1 MSDLDVLLERH
12 HWRRTED
19 VGQHVCHGIFR
30 LCFLRAIVPQRVA
43 PVVRHH
49 MVNFAPPGLLRTA
62 EAMAYWLMKSEPD
75 AYSIDELESDG
86 REMWDGIRNYQAR
99 NMMRDD
105 MRIGDRVF
113 FYHSNCK
120 EPGIVGI
127 MKVAS
132 KPYPDPTQFDPESRY
147 YDPKSSEDDPR
158 WLLVDVEFVRKLSR
172 TISLAELK
180 EQAKLDGMILLR
192 RGNRLS
198 IMPVEKRHW
207 DLILGLE

>member
-1 MSDLDVLLERH
+1 
-12 HWRRTED
+12 
-19 VGQHVCHGIFR
+19 
-30 LCFLRAIVPQRVA
+30 
-43 PVVRHH
+43 
-49 MVNFAPPGLLRTA
+49 MVNFAAPGLLRTA
-62 EAMAYWLMKSEPD
+62 ENMAYWLMKSEPD
-75 AYSIDELESDG
+75 AYSIDDLERDG
-86 REMWDGIRNYQAR
+86 REKWDGIRNYQAR

-105 MRIGDRVF
+105 MRIGDKVF

-132 KPYPDPTQFDPESRY
+132 KPYPDPTQFDPESKY
-147 YDPKSSEDDPR
+147 YDPKSSEDAPR
-158 WLLVDVEFVRKLSR
+158 WMLVDVDFVRKLSR
-172 TISLAELK
+172 PVTLTELK
-180 EQAKLDGMILLR
+180 AQAGLDGMILLR